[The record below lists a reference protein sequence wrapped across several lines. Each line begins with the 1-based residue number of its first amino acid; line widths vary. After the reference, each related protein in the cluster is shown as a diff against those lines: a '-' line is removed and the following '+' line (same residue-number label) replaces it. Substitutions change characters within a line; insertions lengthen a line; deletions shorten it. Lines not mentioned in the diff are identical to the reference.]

1 MMLLNSVGLVQG
13 NTGRKE
19 ERICYDQSLCA
30 RQGVRGRVDC
40 FGFGLK
46 LLPINYIRFSS
57 GKV

>member
-1 MMLLNSVGLVQG
+1 
-13 NTGRKE
+13 
-19 ERICYDQSLCA
+19 
-30 RQGVRGRVDC
+30 VRGRVDC